1 MVSDNSAIELS
12 MFRNWHELHNCC
24 VRHASSEPKENVAVK
39 KRKNLVSL
47 ALSVALASGLA
58 AAAKAGELRAGAS
71 KIAITPTVDEFP
83 YQIGREKPFVGV
95 HDDVFVR
102 ALVLDD
108 GTRRVA
114 IVSAEVTAIPNAA
127 KMVKL
132 VADAAQVPV
141 ANVMLVASH
150 THNSL
155 FVFYRGRDI
164 TPAQQQELDRLEKN
178 TVQAV
183 HDAVVHLQ
191 PARISF
197 GRGKAYANINNGEEA
212 GSESWFDGAGSSD
225 KTLDVLR
232 VETAAGKP
240 LALMLNYATHAEV
253 MYRSVTRDGGYEVTG
268 DLPGA
273 TSRLLEEKAAL
284 APVVLFT
291 SAAEGDQLSIFK
303 SLQPDAQLPSTDAGA
318 SGWALLDLL
327 ARRIASATIDTL
339 GTMPAGVSNVAI
351 KTAASEVT
359 CPGEKRSMDR
369 TTGKATTT
377 DAPAVTI
384 PISVFR
390 INDIALAGVTA
401 DIASNIGIAIKSAS
415 PVPQTTVMTMLA
427 GSVGYVLNDGAYKN
441 PVHGAMGSPVKPG
454 CAQPALAKG
463 VAQLVKS
470 TQ

>member
-1 MVSDNSAIELS
+1 M
-12 MFRNWHELHNCC
+12 
-24 VRHASSEPKENVAVK
+24 
-39 KRKNLVSL
+39 KRQILVSL
-47 ALSVALASGLA
+47 ALSIALTGGLTSA
-58 AAAKAGELRAGAS
+58 VNAGELRAGAA
-71 KIAITPTVDEFP
+71 KISITPVADQFP

-102 ALVLDD
+102 ALVLED

-114 IVSAEVTAIPNAA
+114 IVSAEVTAIPNAD

-141 ANVMLVASH
+141 ANVMLTASH

-155 FVFYRGRDI
+155 FVFYRGRDV

-178 TVQAV
+178 TAQAV
-183 HDAVVHLQ
+183 RDAVAHLQ

-212 GSESWFDGAGSSD
+212 GFESWFDGAGSSD

-232 VETAAGKP
+232 LQTLDGKP

-291 SAAEGDQLSIFK
+291 SAAEGDQLSLFK
-303 SLQPDAQLPSTDAGA
+303 SLQPDAQLPTTDAGA
-318 SGWALLDLL
+318 SGWALMDLL
-327 ARRIASATIDTL
+327 ARRIASAAIDTI
-339 GTMPAGVSNVAI
+339 GTMPAGVSTVTI
-351 KTAASEVT
+351 GTSSGEVS
-359 CPGEKRSMDR
+359 CPGEKRNMDR
-369 TTGKATTT
+369 TTGKVTSVATS
-377 DAPAVTI
+377 PVTI

-401 DIASNIGIAIKSAS
+401 DIASNIGVAIKTAS
-415 PVPQTTVMTMLA
+415 PLPQTSVITMLA
-427 GSVGYVLNDGAYKN
+427 GSVGYVLNDAAYKN

-454 CAQPALAKG
+454 CAQPALAKS

-470 TQ
+470 AK